1 MAHNPGAIVIATLD
15 KGDEYLL
22 NAVAAP
28 TQEEFTSTL
37 ASWAGFHDPAEA
49 KDPKGIRNWR
59 PMPGTGH

>member
-28 TQEEFTSTL
+28 TRRS
-37 ASWAGFHDPAEA
+37 SPVPWPAGPGPTPAEA